1 MSQESKNNLATEQE
15 ARQVAESARE
25 TEWKN
30 RSFARGLY
38 NGELDL
44 SLVHPLP
51 QPDPEVEA
59 RAKPFLA
66 KLEEFTRTHIDGDAI
81 DRDRWVPQEVL
92 DGLAKIGAFGIKIPI
107 EYGGLG
113 LSQYQYNKALGIVGS
128 RCASTGA
135 FLSAHQSIGAPQ
147 PLLYFGT
154 EEQKREYLP
163 RLAGGELSAFALT
176 EQDVG
181 SDPANLSTHAEL
193 SDDGEHWI
201 LNGTKLWCTNGPRAD
216 IIVVMARTPAREGVR
231 SRRPITAFIVE
242 TAWEG
247 VEVVQTCS
255 FMGLNGLSNGVLKF
269 DNVKIPK
276 QNLLWGEGK
285 GLKLALITLNTGRLS
300 IPAFCAGGAKAALLV
315 SRTWAAE
322 RFQWG
327 APVGKHGAVAQM
339 LGKMAANT
347 FALDSVVELTALM
360 ADAKTFD
367 IRLEAAIAKM
377 WNSEV
382 SFDLFD
388 DAIQIRGGRGY
399 ERADSLRERGE
410 HPYPLERGFRDS
422 RINLIFEGSSEIMRL
437 FIARE
442 AVDSHLSV
450 AGDLIDPKAPVG
462 RRLAALIR
470 SGLHY
475 AVWYPSRWLTWGRWP
490 RYREFGPLAK
500 HLRYANR
507 TAGRLA
513 RSIFYAMIRFGP
525 GLERKQAV
533 LGRIV
538 EVGAELFVMVATTV
552 RAKALVDKNPSDRSP
567 YELADLFCRQART
580 RIKDR
585 FRHLFANNDAATY
598 HVAQEAM
605 KGTFEWL
612 EEGLLT
618 TDWTAQSDGEAGT
631 ESSRED
637 VASTESR
644 TEPSPAS
651 FREPAGQAYGNAG
664 SWVWGR

>member
-1 MSQESKNNLATEQE
+1 MSQESKNSLATEQE

-92 DGLAKIGAFGIKIPI
+92 DGLAKIGALGIKIPI

-113 LSQYQYNKALGIVGS
+113 LSQYQYNKALAIVGS

-154 EEQKREYLP
+154 EEQKRKYLP

-181 SDPANLSTHAEL
+181 SDPANLSTLAEL

-269 DNVKIPK
+269 DNVKVPK
-276 QNLLWGEGK
+276 ENLLWGEGK

-315 SRTWAAE
+315 SRKWAGE

-382 SFDLFD
+382 SFEVFD

-399 ERADSLRERGE
+399 ERADSLRERDE

-462 RRLAALIR
+462 RRLMALLR
-470 SGLHY
+470 AGLHY

-500 HLRYANR
+500 HMRYANR

-552 RAKALVDKNPSDRSP
+552 RATALVDKNPSDRSP

-580 RIKDR
+580 RIRDR

-618 TDWTAQSDGEAGT
+618 TDWTPQPDSEAGT
-631 ESSRED
+631 EGSRD
-637 VASTESR
+637 GVASAESR
-644 TEPSPAS
+644 AEPPPAS
-651 FREPAGQAYGNAG
+651 LHEPAGQA
-664 SWVWGR
+664 

>member
-1 MSQESKNNLATEQE
+1 MSHKSEKSLATEQE

-25 TEWKN
+25 AEWKN

-38 NGELDL
+38 NGNLDL

-51 QPDPEVEA
+51 EPDPEVEA
-59 RAKPFLA
+59 RAQPFLE

-92 DGLAKIGAFGIKIPI
+92 EGLAEIGAFGIKIPI

-113 LSQYQYNKALGIVGS
+113 LSQYQYNKALAIVGS

-154 EEQKREYLP
+154 EEQKRKYLP

-216 IIVVMARTPAREGVR
+216 IIVVMVRTPAREGVR
-231 SRRPITAFIVE
+231 GRRPITAFIVE

-255 FMGLNGLSNGVLKF
+255 FMGLNGLSNGVLTF
-269 DNVKIPK
+269 NNVKIPK
-276 QNLLWGEGK
+276 ENLLWGEGK

-315 SRTWAAE
+315 SRQWASE

-382 SFDLFD
+382 SFNVFD

-450 AGDLIDPKAPVG
+450 AGDLIDPKAPIG
-462 RRLAALIR
+462 RRVAALLR
-470 SGLHY
+470 AGLHY
-475 AVWYPSRWLTWGRWP
+475 AVWYPSRWLTWSRWP

-500 HLRYANR
+500 HLRYASR
-507 TAGRLA
+507 AAGRLA

-538 EVGAELFVMVATTV
+538 EVGAELFVMVATIV
-552 RAKALVDKNPSDRSP
+552 HAKALVDKNPSDRSP

-580 RIKDR
+580 RIRER
-585 FRHLFANNDAATY
+585 FDHLFANNDAATY
-598 HVAQEAM
+598 RVAQNAM

-612 EEGLLT
+612 EEGLVT
-618 TDWTAQSDGEAGT
+618 TDWMPPPDSGAAS
-631 ESSRED
+631 ESSQGGAD
-637 VASTESR
+637 SAESR
-644 TEPSPAS
+644 AEPTSAPI
-651 FREPAGQAYGNAG
+651 REPAGHA
-664 SWVWGR
+664 

>member
-1 MSQESKNNLATEQE
+1 MSQESKKSLATEQE
-15 ARQVAESARE
+15 ARQVAEAARE

-38 NGELDL
+38 NGKLDL

-51 QPDPEVEA
+51 KPDPEVEA
-59 RAKPFLA
+59 RAQPFLE
-66 KLEEFTRTHIDGDAI
+66 KLKEFTRTHIDGDAI

-113 LSQYQYNKALGIVGS
+113 LSQYQYNKALAIVGS

-154 EEQKREYLP
+154 QEQKRKYLP
-163 RLAGGELSAFALT
+163 RLAAGALSAFALT

-181 SDPANLSTHAEL
+181 SDPANLSTHADL
-193 SDDGEHWI
+193 SADGEHWI

-216 IIVVMARTPAREGVR
+216 IIVVMVRTPAREGVR
-231 SRRPITAFIVE
+231 SSKPITAFIVE

-269 DNVKIPK
+269 DNVKVPK
-276 QNLLWGEGK
+276 ENLLWGEGK

-300 IPAFCAGGAKAALLV
+300 IPAFCATGAKAALLV
-315 SRTWAAE
+315 SRQWAAE
-322 RFQWG
+322 RIQWG

-347 FALDSVVELTALM
+347 FALDSVVEVTALM

-382 SFDLFD
+382 SFELFD

-410 HPYPLERGFRDS
+410 YPYPLERGFRDS

-442 AVDSHLSV
+442 AVDGHLSV
-450 AGDLIDPKAPVG
+450 AGDLIDPKAPLG
-462 RRLAALIR
+462 LRLKALIR

-507 TAGRLA
+507 ASGRLA

-538 EVGAELFVMVATTV
+538 EIGAELFVMVATTV
-552 RAKALVDKNPSDRSP
+552 KARALVDENPGDRSP
-567 YELADLFCRQART
+567 YQLADVFCRHARQ
-580 RIKDR
+580 RIRDR
-585 FRHLFANNDAATY
+585 FRHLFANSDVATY
-598 HVAQEAM
+598 QAAQDAM

-618 TDWTAQSDGEAGT
+618 TDWVPQPDDEADDESTGEGAPTASQT
-631 ESSRED
+631 EPDS
-637 VASTESR
+637 AST
-644 TEPSPAS
+644 
-651 FREPAGQAYGNAG
+651 REPAGHA
-664 SWVWGR
+664 

>member
-1 MSQESKNNLATEQE
+1 MSDKSEKSLATEQE

-25 TEWKN
+25 TEWKD

-38 NGELDL
+38 NGDLDL

-51 QPDPEVEA
+51 EPDPELEA
-59 RAKPFLA
+59 RAQPFLE
-66 KLEEFTRTHIDGDAI
+66 KLEEFTREHIDGDAI

-92 DGLAKIGAFGIKIPI
+92 DGLAEIGAFGIKIPT

-113 LSQYQYNKALGIVGS
+113 LSQYQYNKALAIVGS

-154 EEQKREYLP
+154 EEQKRKYLP

-216 IIVVMARTPAREGVR
+216 IIVVMVRTQPREGVK
-231 SRRPITAFIVE
+231 SRKPITAFIVE

-255 FMGLNGLSNGVLKF
+255 FMGLNGLSNGVLTF
-269 DNVKIPK
+269 DNVKVPK
-276 QNLLWGEGK
+276 ENLLWGEGK
-285 GLKLALITLNTGRLS
+285 GLKLALITLNTGRLAL
-300 IPAFCAGGAKAALLV
+300 PAFCAAGAKAALLV
-315 SRTWAAE
+315 SRQWAAE

-347 FALDSVVELTALM
+347 FALDSVVQLTALM
-360 ADAKTFD
+360 SDAKTFD

-382 SFDLFD
+382 SFDLVD

-450 AGDLIDPKAPVG
+450 AGDLIDPKAPMG

-470 SGLHY
+470 AGLHY
-475 AVWYPSRWLTWGRWP
+475 AVWYPTRWLTWGRWP

-500 HLRYANR
+500 HLRYTKR

-513 RSIFYAMIRFGP
+513 RSIFHGMIRFGP

-538 EVGAELFVMVATTV
+538 EIGAELFVMVATTV
-552 RAKALVDKNPSDRSP
+552 HAKALVDKNPSDRSP
-567 YELADLFCRQART
+567 YQLADLFCRHARV
-580 RIKDR
+580 RIQER
-585 FRHLFANNDAATY
+585 FKHLFSRHDTVTY
-598 HVAQEAM
+598 RVAQDAM
-605 KGTFEWL
+605 KGTYEWL
-612 EEGLLT
+612 EAGLVT
-618 TDWTAQSDGEAGT
+618 TDWMPNPDREAQEESTGEGVAAAEPT
-631 ESSRED
+631 EERER
-637 VASTESR
+637 APT
-644 TEPSPAS
+644 
-651 FREPAGQAYGNAG
+651 REPAGHA
-664 SWVWGR
+664 

>member
-1 MSQESKNNLATEQE
+1 MSQESKDSLATEQE

-25 TEWKN
+25 SEWKN

-38 NGELDL
+38 NGNLDL
-44 SLVHPLP
+44 SLIHPLP
-51 QPDPEVEA
+51 EPDPEVEA
-59 RAKPFLA
+59 RARPFLA
-66 KLEEFTRTHIDGDAI
+66 KLEEFTRNHIDGDAI

-92 DGLAKIGAFGIKIPI
+92 DGLAEIGAFGIKIPI

-113 LSQYQYNKALGIVGS
+113 LSQYQYNKALAIVGS

-135 FLSAHQSIGAPQ
+135 FLSAHQSIGVPQ

-154 EEQKREYLP
+154 EEQKRKYLP

-216 IIVVMARTPAREGVR
+216 IIVVMVRTPAREGVR
-231 SRRPITAFIVE
+231 GRKPITAFIVE

-269 DNVKIPK
+269 ENVKIPK
-276 QNLLWGEGK
+276 DNLLWGEGK

-315 SRTWAAE
+315 SRKWAGE

-377 WNSEV
+377 WNSEA
-382 SFDLFD
+382 SFKLFD

-450 AGDLIDPKAPVG
+450 AGDLIDPKAPVS
-462 RRLAALIR
+462 RRLAALVR
-470 SGLHY
+470 AGLHY
-475 AVWYPSRWLTWGRWP
+475 AVWYPTRWLTWGWWP

-538 EVGAELFVMVATTV
+538 EVGAELFVMVATSV

-580 RIKDR
+580 RIQER
-585 FRHLFANNDAATY
+585 FRHLFSNNDAATY
-598 HVAQEAM
+598 RVAQEAM
-605 KGTFEWL
+605 NGTFEWL
-612 EEGLLT
+612 EKGLLT
-618 TDWTAQSDGEAGT
+618 TDWMPQPEGGASS
-631 ESSRED
+631 ESTQGGVDS
-637 VASTESR
+637 AESPV
-644 TEPSPAS
+644 EPTPAS
-651 FREPAGQAYGNAG
+651 MREPAGQA
-664 SWVWGR
+664 

>member
-1 MSQESKNNLATEQE
+1 MSQDSKKSLATEQE
-15 ARQVAESARE
+15 ARQVAEAARE

-30 RSFARGLY
+30 RSFARELY
-38 NGELDL
+38 NGKLDL

-51 QPDPEVEA
+51 KPDPEVEA
-59 RAKPFLA
+59 RAQPFLE
-66 KLEEFTRTHIDGDAI
+66 KLEEFTRKHIDGDAI

-92 DGLAKIGAFGIKIPI
+92 DGLAEIGAFGIKIPV

-113 LSQYQYNKALGIVGS
+113 LSQYQYNKALAIVSS

-135 FLSAHQSIGAPQ
+135 FISAHQSIGAPQ

-154 EEQKREYLP
+154 EEQKRKYLP
-163 RLAGGELSAFALT
+163 RLASGALSAFALT

-216 IIVVMARTPAREGVR
+216 IIVVMVRTPAREGVR
-231 SRRPITAFIVE
+231 SRKPITAFIVE

-247 VEVVQTCS
+247 VEVAQTCT
-255 FMGLNGLSNGVLKF
+255 FMGLNGLSNGVLTF
-269 DNVKIPK
+269 NDVKVPK
-276 QNLLWGEGK
+276 GNLLWGEGK
-285 GLKLALITLNTGRLS
+285 GLKLALITLNAGRLS
-300 IPAFCAGGAKAALLV
+300 IPAFCATGAKGALFV
-315 SRTWAAE
+315 SRQWATE

-339 LGKMAANT
+339 LGKMTANT

-377 WNSEV
+377 WNSET
-382 SFDLFD
+382 SFKVTD

-410 HPYPLERGFRDS
+410 YPFPLERSFRDS
-422 RINLIFEGSSEIMRL
+422 RINMIFEGSSEIMRL

-442 AVDSHLSV
+442 AVDSHLNV
-450 AGDLIDPKAPVG
+450 AGDLIDPKAPMS
-462 RRLAALIR
+462 RRLAALVR
-470 SGLHY
+470 SGRHY

-490 RYREFGPLAK
+490 RYGEFGPLAK

-507 TAGRLA
+507 ASGRLA

-538 EVGAELFVMVATTV
+538 EIGAELFVMVATTV
-552 RAKALVDKNPSDRSP
+552 RAKALVDENPSDRSP
-567 YELADLFCRQART
+567 YQLADVFCRHART
-580 RIKDR
+580 RIRER
-585 FRHLFANNDAATY
+585 FRHLFANDDVVTY
-598 HVAQEAM
+598 QVAQDAM

-618 TDWTAQSDGEAGT
+618 ADWAPQPDVGAGDGSGEGAPASEEKPDGEPDSAP
-631 ESSRED
+631 
-637 VASTESR
+637 V
-644 TEPSPAS
+644 
-651 FREPAGQAYGNAG
+651 REPAGHA
-664 SWVWGR
+664 

>member
-1 MSQESKNNLATEQE
+1 MSQKSDKSLATEQE
-15 ARQVAESARE
+15 ARQVAEAARE

-30 RSFARGLY
+30 RSFARGIY
-38 NGELDL
+38 DGKLDL
-44 SLVHPLP
+44 DLVHPLP
-51 QPDPEVEA
+51 EPDPEVEA
-59 RAKPFLA
+59 RAQPFLE
-66 KLEEFTRTHIDGDAI
+66 KLEEFTREHIDGDAV

-113 LSQYQYNKALGIVGS
+113 LSQYQYNKALAIVGS

-154 EEQKREYLP
+154 EEQKRKYLP

-181 SDPANLSTHAEL
+181 SDPANLSTTAEL

-216 IIVVMARTPAREGVR
+216 IIVVMVRTPAREGVK
-231 SRRPITAFIVE
+231 SRKPITAFIVE

-247 VEVVQTCS
+247 VEVAQTCT
-255 FMGLNGLSNGVLKF
+255 FMGLNGLSNGVLTF
-269 DNVKIPK
+269 DNVKVPK
-276 QNLLWGEGK
+276 ENLLWGEGK

-315 SRTWAAE
+315 SRTWATE

-339 LGKMAANT
+339 LGKMTANT
-347 FALDSVVELTALM
+347 FALDSVVKITGLM

-442 AVDSHLSV
+442 AVDNHLRV
-450 AGDLIDPKAPVG
+450 AGDLIDPKAPMG
-462 RRLAALIR
+462 RRLAALVR
-470 SGLHY
+470 AGLHY
-475 AVWYPSRWLTWGRWP
+475 AVWYPTRWLTWGRWP
-490 RYREFGPLAK
+490 RYGEFGSLAK
-500 HLRYANR
+500 HLRFANR
-507 TAGRLA
+507 AAGRLA
-513 RSIFYAMIRFGP
+513 RSIFYAMVRFGP

-538 EVGAELFVMVATTV
+538 EIGAELFVMVSTIV
-552 RAKALVDKNPSDRSP
+552 NAKALVAKNPSDRSP
-567 YELADLFCRQART
+567 YQLADVFCRHART
-580 RIKDR
+580 RIQER
-585 FRHLFANNDAATY
+585 FKHLFFNHDVATY
-598 HVAQEAM
+598 GIAQDAM
-605 KGTFEWL
+605 KGTFGWL

-618 TDWTAQSDGEAGT
+618 TDWVPQPEGAATDEGGPEEARA
-631 ESSRED
+631 ESE
-637 VASTESR
+637 ASET
-644 TEPSPAS
+644 TPVH
-651 FREPAGQAYGNAG
+651 EPAGHA
-664 SWVWGR
+664 

>member
-1 MSQESKNNLATEQE
+1 MSQKSGKGLASEQE
-15 ARQVAESARE
+15 ARQVAEAARE

-38 NGELDL
+38 DGKLDL
-44 SLVHPLP
+44 DLVHPLP
-51 QPDPEVEA
+51 EPDPEVEA
-59 RAKPFLA
+59 RAQPFLEE
-66 KLEEFTRTHIDGDAI
+66 LEEFTRKHIDGDAI

-92 DGLAKIGAFGIKIPI
+92 DGLAKIGAFGIKIPT

-113 LSQYQYNKALGIVGS
+113 LSQYQYNKALTIVGS

-147 PLLYFGT
+147 PLLCFGT
-154 EEQKREYLP
+154 EEQKRKYLP

-181 SDPANLSTHAEL
+181 SDPANLSTVAEL

-216 IIVVMARTPAREGVR
+216 IIVVMVRTPAREGVR
-231 SRRPITAFIVE
+231 SRKPITAFIVE

-247 VEVVQTCS
+247 VEVAQTCT
-255 FMGLNGLSNGVLKF
+255 FMGLNGLSNGVLTF
-269 DNVKIPK
+269 DNVKVPK
-276 QNLLWGEGK
+276 ENLLWGEGK

-315 SRTWAAE
+315 SRTWASE

-347 FALDSVVELTALM
+347 FALDSVVQLTGLM

-382 SFDLFD
+382 SFELFD

-410 HPYPLERGFRDS
+410 HPYPLERSFRDS

-442 AVDSHLSV
+442 AVDNHLRV
-450 AGDLIDPKAPVG
+450 AGDLIDPKAPMG
-462 RRLAALIR
+462 RRLAALVR
-470 SGLHY
+470 AGLHY

-490 RYREFGPLAK
+490 RYGEFGPLAK
-500 HLRYANR
+500 HLRFANR
-507 TAGRLA
+507 AAGRLA

-538 EVGAELFVMVATTV
+538 EIGAELFVMVATIV
-552 RAKALVDKNPSDRSP
+552 NAKSLVAKNPSDRSP
-567 YELADLFCRQART
+567 YRLADVFCRHART
-580 RIKDR
+580 RIQER
-585 FRHLFANNDAATY
+585 FKHLFFNHDVATY
-598 HVAQEAM
+598 GVAQDAM

-612 EEGLLT
+612 EEGILT
-618 TDWTAQSDGEAGT
+618 TDWVPQPEDEAGN
-631 ESSRED
+631 ESTGED
-637 VASTESR
+637 TPAASTE
-644 TEPSPAS
+644 PPDA
-651 FREPAGQAYGNAG
+651 PAGH
-664 SWVWGR
+664 V

>member
-1 MSQESKNNLATEQE
+1 MSQESKNSLATEQE

-92 DGLAKIGAFGIKIPI
+92 DGLAKIGALGIKIPI

-113 LSQYQYNKALGIVGS
+113 LSQYQYNKALAIVGS

-154 EEQKREYLP
+154 EEQKRKYLP

-181 SDPANLSTHAEL
+181 SDPANLSTLAEL

-231 SRRPITAFIVE
+231 SRQPITAFIVE

-269 DNVKIPK
+269 DNVKVPK
-276 QNLLWGEGK
+276 ENLLWGEGK

-315 SRTWAAE
+315 SRKWAGE

-382 SFDLFD
+382 SFEVFD

-399 ERADSLRERGE
+399 ERADSLRERDE

-462 RRLAALIR
+462 RRLMALLR
-470 SGLHY
+470 AGLHY

-500 HLRYANR
+500 HMRYANR

-552 RAKALVDKNPSDRSP
+552 RATALVDKNPSDRSP

-580 RIKDR
+580 RIRDR

-618 TDWTAQSDGEAGT
+618 TDWTPQPDSEAGT
-631 ESSRED
+631 EGSRD
-637 VASTESR
+637 GVASAESR
-644 TEPSPAS
+644 AEPTPAS
-651 FREPAGQAYGNAG
+651 LHEPAGQA
-664 SWVWGR
+664 

>member
-1 MSQESKNNLATEQE
+1 MPHKSEKSLATEQE
-15 ARQVAESARE
+15 ARQVAEAARE

-38 NGELDL
+38 NGKLDL
-44 SLVHPLP
+44 DLVHPLP
-51 QPDPEVEA
+51 EPDPEVEA
-59 RAKPFLA
+59 RAQPFLER
-66 KLEEFTRTHIDGDAI
+66 LEEFTREHIDGDAI

-92 DGLAKIGAFGIKIPI
+92 DGLAKIGAFGIKIPV

-113 LSQYQYNKALGIVGS
+113 LSQYQYNKALAIVGS

-135 FLSAHQSIGAPQ
+135 FLSAHQSIGVPQ

-154 EEQKREYLP
+154 EEQKQKYLP

-201 LNGTKLWCTNGPRAD
+201 LNGKKLWCTNGPRAD
-216 IIVVMARTPAREGVR
+216 IIVVMVRTPPREGVR
-231 SRRPITAFIVE
+231 SRKPITAFIVE

-247 VEVVQTCS
+247 VEVAQTCT
-255 FMGLNGLSNGVLKF
+255 FMGLNGLSNGVLTF
-269 DNVKIPK
+269 DNVKVPK
-276 QNLLWGEGK
+276 ENLLWGEGK

-315 SRTWAAE
+315 SRTWAGE
-322 RFQWG
+322 RIQWG

-339 LGKMAANT
+339 LGKMTANT
-347 FALDSVVELTALM
+347 FALDSVVQLTALM

-382 SFDLFD
+382 SFELFD

-450 AGDLIDPKAPVG
+450 AGDLIDPKAPMS
-462 RRLAALIR
+462 RRFAALVR
-470 SGLHY
+470 AGLHY
-475 AVWYPSRWLTWGRWP
+475 AVWYPSRWLSWGRWP

-500 HLRYANR
+500 HLRYAKR
-507 TAGRLA
+507 AAGRLA

-538 EVGAELFVMVATTV
+538 EIGAELFVMVATIV
-552 RAKALVDKNPSDRSP
+552 NAKAMVAKNPSDRSP
-567 YELADLFCRQART
+567 YQLADVFCRHART
-580 RIKDR
+580 RIRER
-585 FRHLFANNDAATY
+585 FRHLFLNHDVVTY
-598 HVAQEAM
+598 QVAQDAM
-605 KGTFEWL
+605 RGTFEWL
-612 EEGLLT
+612 EKGLLT
-618 TDWTAQSDGEAGT
+618 TDWAPEPDRDGSDDTSHGEGAAA
-631 ESSRED
+631 ESVDQPDSR
-637 VASTESR
+637 
-644 TEPSPAS
+644 PI
-651 FREPAGQAYGNAG
+651 REPAGHA
-664 SWVWGR
+664 

>member
-1 MSQESKNNLATEQE
+1 MSQESRKSLATEQE
-15 ARQVAESARE
+15 AREVVEAARE
-25 TEWKN
+25 KEWKN

-38 NGELDL
+38 NGKLDL

-51 QPDPEVEA
+51 KPDPEVEA
-59 RAKPFLA
+59 RAKPFLE

-92 DGLAKIGAFGIKIPI
+92 DGLAEIGAFGIKIPI

-113 LSQYQYNKALGIVGS
+113 LSQYQYNKALAIVGS

-147 PLLYFGT
+147 PLIYFGT
-154 EEQKREYLP
+154 EEQKRKYLP
-163 RLAGGELSAFALT
+163 RLAAGALSAFALT

-201 LNGTKLWCTNGPRAD
+201 LNGTKLWCTNGPRAE
-216 IIVVMARTPAREGVR
+216 IIVVMVRTPAREGVK
-231 SRRPITAFIVE
+231 SRKPITAFIVE

-255 FMGLNGLSNGVLKF
+255 FMGLNGLSNGVLTF

-276 QNLLWGEGK
+276 ENLLWGEGK

-300 IPAFCAGGAKAALLV
+300 IPAFCATGAKAALLV

-322 RFQWG
+322 RIQWG

-347 FALDSVVELTALM
+347 FALDSVVKLTALM

-377 WNSEV
+377 WNSET
-382 SFDLFD
+382 SFQVAD

-410 HPYPLERGFRDS
+410 HPYALERGFRDS
-422 RINLIFEGSSEIMRL
+422 RINMIFEGSSEIMRL

-450 AGDLIDPKAPVG
+450 AGDLIDPKAPLS
-462 RRLAALIR
+462 RRLAALVR
-470 SGLHY
+470 SALHY

-500 HLRYANR
+500 HMRYANR
-507 TAGRLA
+507 ASARLA
-513 RSIFYAMIRFGP
+513 RSLFYAMIRFGP

-538 EVGAELFVMVATTV
+538 DIGAELFVMVATTV
-552 RAKALVDKNPSDRSP
+552 NAKALVDANPSDRSP
-567 YELADLFCRQART
+567 YQLADVFCRHSRT
-580 RIKDR
+580 RIRDR
-585 FRHLFANNDAATY
+585 FRHLFVNHDVVTY
-598 HVAQEAM
+598 QVAQDAM
-605 KGTFEWL
+605 KGSFEWL

-618 TDWTAQSDGEAGT
+618 TDWVPQPDGGADDESIDEESTGEGTPAASREKPDGEPDSA
-631 ESSRED
+631 
-637 VASTESR
+637 
-644 TEPSPAS
+644 PI
-651 FREPAGQAYGNAG
+651 REPAGHA
-664 SWVWGR
+664 

>member
-1 MSQESKNNLATEQE
+1 MSQESKNSLATEQE

-51 QPDPEVEA
+51 EPDPEVEA

-113 LSQYQYNKALGIVGS
+113 LSQYQYNKALAIVGS

-154 EEQKREYLP
+154 EEQKRKYLP

-181 SDPANLSTHAEL
+181 SDPANLSTYAEL

-269 DNVKIPK
+269 GNVKIPK
-276 QNLLWGEGK
+276 ENLLWGEGK

-315 SRTWAAE
+315 SRKWAGE

-382 SFDLFD
+382 SFELFD

-462 RRLAALIR
+462 RRLAALTR
-470 SGLHY
+470 AGLHY

-580 RIKDR
+580 RIKER

-618 TDWTAQSDGEAGT
+618 TDWMPKPDSGAAA
-631 ESSRED
+631 ESSREGLD
-637 VASTESR
+637 SAESR
-644 TEPSPAS
+644 VEPSPAS
-651 FREPAGQAYGNAG
+651 AGHA
-664 SWVWGR
+664 

>member
-1 MSQESKNNLATEQE
+1 MSQESKKSLATEQE

-66 KLEEFTRTHIDGDAI
+66 KLKEFTRTHIDGDAI

-113 LSQYQYNKALGIVGS
+113 LSQYQYNKALAIVGS

-154 EEQKREYLP
+154 EEQKLEYLP

-216 IIVVMARTPAREGVR
+216 IIVVMARTPAREGVK
-231 SRRPITAFIVE
+231 SRKPITAFIVE

-269 DNVKIPK
+269 HHVKIPK
-276 QNLLWGEGK
+276 ENLLWGEGK

-315 SRTWAAE
+315 SRTWAGE

-339 LGKMAANT
+339 LGKMTANT

-382 SFDLFD
+382 SFELFD

-410 HPYPLERGFRDS
+410 HSYPLERGFRDS

-450 AGDLIDPKAPVG
+450 AGDLIDPKAPLG
-462 RRLAALIR
+462 RRLVALVR
-470 SGLHY
+470 AGLHY

-552 RAKALVDKNPSDRSP
+552 RAQALVDKNPSDRSP

-580 RIKDR
+580 RIKER

-612 EEGLLT
+612 EGGLLT
-618 TDWTAQSDGEAGT
+618 TDWIPKPDSGAAA
-631 ESSRED
+631 ESSREGLD
-637 VASTESR
+637 SAESR
-644 TEPSPAS
+644 VEPTPESIG
-651 FREPAGQAYGNAG
+651 EPAGQA
-664 SWVWGR
+664 

>member
-1 MSQESKNNLATEQE
+1 MSQKSGKSLATEQE
-15 ARQVAESARE
+15 ARQVAEAARE

-38 NGELDL
+38 NGRLDL
-44 SLVHPLP
+44 DLVHPLSE
-51 QPDPEVEA
+51 PDPEVEA
-59 RAKPFLA
+59 RAQPFLE
-66 KLEEFTRTHIDGDAI
+66 KLEEFTRNHIDGDAI
-81 DRDRWVPQEVL
+81 DRERWVPQEVL
-92 DGLAKIGAFGIKIPI
+92 DGLAELGAFGIKIPI

-113 LSQYQYNKALGIVGS
+113 LSQYQYNKALVIVGS

-154 EEQKREYLP
+154 EEQKRKYLP

-181 SDPANLSTHAEL
+181 SDPANLSTTAEL

-216 IIVVMARTPAREGVR
+216 IIVVMVRTPPREGVQ
-231 SRRPITAFIVE
+231 SRKPITAFIVE

-247 VEVVQTCS
+247 VEVAQTCT
-255 FMGLNGLSNGVLKF
+255 FMGLNGLSNGVLTF
-269 DNVKIPK
+269 DNVKVPK
-276 QNLLWGEGK
+276 DNLLWGEGK

-315 SRTWAAE
+315 SRTWASE

-347 FALDSVVELTALM
+347 FALDSVVQVTGLM

-382 SFDLFD
+382 SFHLFD

-442 AVDSHLSV
+442 AVDNHLRV
-450 AGDLIDPKAPVG
+450 AGDLIDPKAPMS
-462 RRLAALIR
+462 RRLASLVRA
-470 SGLHY
+470 GLHY

-490 RYREFGPLAK
+490 RYGEFGPLAK
-500 HLRYANR
+500 HLRFANR
-507 TAGRLA
+507 AAGRLA

-538 EVGAELFVMVATTV
+538 EIGAELFVMVATIV
-552 RAKALVDKNPSDRSP
+552 NAKALVKKNPADRSP
-567 YELADLFCRQART
+567 YQLAGVFCLHARA
-580 RIKDR
+580 RIRER
-585 FRHLFANNDAATY
+585 FKHLFFNDDVATY
-598 HVAQEAM
+598 DIAQDAM
-605 KGTFEWL
+605 KGSFEWL

-618 TDWTAQSDGEAGT
+618 TDWVPQTDDGADDTGGGEG
-631 ESSRED
+631 
-637 VASTESR
+637 ASTGSA
-644 TEPSPAS
+644 EPPDSAPIH
-651 FREPAGQAYGNAG
+651 EPAGHA
-664 SWVWGR
+664 

>member
-1 MSQESKNNLATEQE
+1 MSQESKESLATEQE

-38 NGELDL
+38 NGNLDL
-44 SLVHPLP
+44 SLIHPLP
-51 QPDPEVEA
+51 EPDPEVEA
-59 RAKPFLA
+59 RAQPFLE

-81 DRDRWVPQEVL
+81 DRDRWVPEEVL
-92 DGLAKIGAFGIKIPI
+92 EGLAEIGAFGIKIPI

-113 LSQYQYNKALGIVGS
+113 LSQYQYNKALAIVGS

-135 FLSAHQSIGAPQ
+135 FLSAHQSIGVPQ

-154 EEQKREYLP
+154 EEQKRKYLP

-181 SDPANLSTHAEL
+181 SDPANLATHAEL

-216 IIVVMARTPAREGVR
+216 IIVVMVRTPAREGVR

-255 FMGLNGLSNGVLKF
+255 FMGLNGLSNGVLTF
-269 DNVKIPK
+269 NNVKVPK
-276 QNLLWGEGK
+276 ENLLWGEGK

-315 SRTWAAE
+315 SRQWANE

-360 ADAKTFD
+360 ADAKIFD

-382 SFDLFD
+382 SFEVFD

-450 AGDLIDPKAPVG
+450 AGDLIDPKAPIG
-462 RRLAALIR
+462 QRLTALLR

-507 TAGRLA
+507 AAGRLA

-552 RAKALVDKNPSDRSP
+552 HAKALVDKKPSDRSP

-580 RIKDR
+580 RIRER
-585 FRHLFANNDAATY
+585 FAHLFANNDAVTY
-598 HVAQEAM
+598 RVAQNAM

-618 TDWTAQSDGEAGT
+618 TDWLPQRDSGARV
-631 ESSRED
+631 ESSRAGVDSADSLAE
-637 VASTESR
+637 ST
-644 TEPSPAS
+644 PAS
-651 FREPAGQAYGNAG
+651 VSEPAGQA
-664 SWVWGR
+664 

>member
-1 MSQESKNNLATEQE
+1 MSQESKKSLATEQE
-15 ARQVAESARE
+15 ARQVAEAARE

-38 NGELDL
+38 NGKLDL

-51 QPDPEVEA
+51 KPDPEVEA
-59 RAKPFLA
+59 RAQPFLE
-66 KLEEFTRTHIDGDAI
+66 KLEEFTRKHIDGDAI
-81 DRDRWVPQEVL
+81 DRDRWVPQGVL
-92 DGLAKIGAFGIKIPI
+92 DGLAEIGAFGIKIPV

-113 LSQYQYNKALGIVGS
+113 LSQYQYNKALAIVGS

-154 EEQKREYLP
+154 EEQKRKYLP
-163 RLAGGELSAFALT
+163 RLASGALSAFALT

-216 IIVVMARTPAREGVR
+216 IIVVMVRTPAREGVR
-231 SRRPITAFIVE
+231 SRKPITAFIVE

-247 VEVVQTCS
+247 VEVAQTCT
-255 FMGLNGLSNGVLKF
+255 FMGLNGLSNGVLTF
-269 DNVKIPK
+269 NDVKVPK
-276 QNLLWGEGK
+276 ENLLWGEGK

-300 IPAFCAGGAKAALLV
+300 IPAFCATGAKGALLV
-315 SRTWAAE
+315 SRQWAAE

-339 LGKMAANT
+339 LGKMTANT

-377 WNSEV
+377 WNSET
-382 SFDLFD
+382 SFKVAD

-410 HPYPLERGFRDS
+410 YPFPLERGFRDS
-422 RINLIFEGSSEIMRL
+422 RINMIFEGSSEIMRL

-450 AGDLIDPKAPVG
+450 AGDLIDPKAPMS
-462 RRLAALIR
+462 RRLAALVR
-470 SGLHY
+470 SGRHY

-490 RYREFGPLAK
+490 RYGEFGPLAK

-507 TAGRLA
+507 ASGRLA

-538 EVGAELFVMVATTV
+538 EIGAELFVMVATTV
-552 RAKALVDKNPSDRSP
+552 RAKALVDENPSDRSP
-567 YELADLFCRQART
+567 YQLADVFCRHART
-580 RIKDR
+580 RIRER
-585 FRHLFANNDAATY
+585 FRHLFANDDVVTY
-598 HVAQEAM
+598 QVAQDAM

-618 TDWTAQSDGEAGT
+618 ADWAPQPDVGAGDGGGEGAPASEEKPDGEPDSAP
-631 ESSRED
+631 
-637 VASTESR
+637 V
-644 TEPSPAS
+644 
-651 FREPAGQAYGNAG
+651 REPAGHA
-664 SWVWGR
+664 

>member
-1 MSQESKNNLATEQE
+1 MSQKSDKSLATEQE
-15 ARQVAESARE
+15 ARQVAEAARE

-30 RSFARGLY
+30 RSFARGIY
-38 NGELDL
+38 DGKLDL
-44 SLVHPLP
+44 DLVHPLP
-51 QPDPEVEA
+51 EPDPEVEA
-59 RAKPFLA
+59 RAQPFLE
-66 KLEEFTRTHIDGDAI
+66 KLEGFTREHIDGDAV

-113 LSQYQYNKALGIVGS
+113 LSQYQYNKALAIVGS

-154 EEQKREYLP
+154 EEQKRKYLP

-181 SDPANLSTHAEL
+181 SDPANLSTTAEL

-216 IIVVMARTPAREGVR
+216 IIVVMVRTPAREGVK
-231 SRRPITAFIVE
+231 SRKPITAFIVE

-247 VEVVQTCS
+247 VEVAQTCT
-255 FMGLNGLSNGVLKF
+255 FMGLNGLSNGVLTF
-269 DNVKIPK
+269 DNVKVPK
-276 QNLLWGEGK
+276 ENLLWGEGK

-315 SRTWAAE
+315 SRTWATE

-339 LGKMAANT
+339 LGKMTANT
-347 FALDSVVELTALM
+347 FALDSVVKITGLM

-442 AVDSHLSV
+442 AVDNHLRV
-450 AGDLIDPKAPVG
+450 AGDLIDPKAPMG
-462 RRLAALIR
+462 RRLAALVR
-470 SGLHY
+470 AALHY
-475 AVWYPSRWLTWGRWP
+475 AVWYPTRWLTWGRWP
-490 RYREFGPLAK
+490 RYGEFGPLAK
-500 HLRYANR
+500 HLRFANR
-507 TAGRLA
+507 AAGRLA
-513 RSIFYAMIRFGP
+513 RSIFYAMVRFGP

-538 EVGAELFVMVATTV
+538 EIGAELFVMVSTIV
-552 RAKALVDKNPSDRSP
+552 NAKALVAKNPSDRSP
-567 YELADLFCRQART
+567 YQLADVFCRHART
-580 RIKDR
+580 RIQER
-585 FRHLFANNDAATY
+585 FKHLFFNHDVATY
-598 HVAQEAM
+598 GIAQDAM
-605 KGTFEWL
+605 KGTFGWL

-618 TDWTAQSDGEAGT
+618 TDWVPQPEGAATDEGGPEEAQAESEASET
-631 ESSRED
+631 TP
-637 VASTESR
+637 VH
-644 TEPSPAS
+644 
-651 FREPAGQAYGNAG
+651 EPAGHA
-664 SWVWGR
+664 

>member
-1 MSQESKNNLATEQE
+1 MSQESKRSLATEQE
-15 ARQVAESARE
+15 ARQVAEAARE

-38 NGELDL
+38 NGKLDL

-51 QPDPEVEA
+51 KPDPEVEA
-59 RAKPFLA
+59 RAQPFLE
-66 KLEEFTRTHIDGDAI
+66 KLKEFTRTHIDGDAI

-113 LSQYQYNKALGIVGS
+113 LSQYQYNKALAIVGS

-154 EEQKREYLP
+154 EAQKRKYLP
-163 RLAGGELSAFALT
+163 RLAAGALSAFALT

-181 SDPANLSTHAEL
+181 SDPANLSTHADL
-193 SDDGEHWI
+193 SADGEHWI

-216 IIVVMARTPAREGVR
+216 IIVVMVRTPAREGVR
-231 SRRPITAFIVE
+231 SSKPITAFIVE

-269 DNVKIPK
+269 DNVKVPK
-276 QNLLWGEGK
+276 ENLLWGEGK

-300 IPAFCAGGAKAALLV
+300 IPAFCATGAKAALLV
-315 SRTWAAE
+315 SRQWAAE
-322 RFQWG
+322 RIQWG

-347 FALDSVVELTALM
+347 FALDSVVEVTALM

-382 SFDLFD
+382 SFELFD

-410 HPYPLERGFRDS
+410 YPYPLERGFRDS

-442 AVDSHLSV
+442 AVDGHLSV
-450 AGDLIDPKAPVG
+450 AGDLIDPKAPLG
-462 RRLAALIR
+462 LRLKALIR

-507 TAGRLA
+507 ASGRLA

-538 EVGAELFVMVATTV
+538 EIGAELFVMVATTV
-552 RAKALVDKNPSDRSP
+552 KAKALVDENPGDRSP
-567 YELADLFCRQART
+567 YQLADVFCRHARQ
-580 RIKDR
+580 RIRDR
-585 FRHLFANNDAATY
+585 FRRLFANNDVATY
-598 HVAQEAM
+598 QAAQDAM

-618 TDWTAQSDGEAGT
+618 TDWVPQPDDGAED
-631 ESSRED
+631 ESTGEGAPPSSQEEPD
-637 VASTESR
+637 SASI
-644 TEPSPAS
+644 
-651 FREPAGQAYGNAG
+651 REPAGHA
-664 SWVWGR
+664 